1 MITQIFSQNCIKIIT
16 LFSLAPGSRYNRKQI
31 KEKVYMNNIPLDNS
45 LLRLVSSRIFHREKN
60 YYSIDH
66 VNENSKKILDI
77 CSKEFK
83 QLKELPLNVY
93 YILMDLSD
101 YFSAA
106 KGVELVL
113 FGSYSK
119 LTYSIKSD
127 IDIAIMGKK
136 ADFALAAHI
145 KYELEEET
153 HLPFF
158 FDIIA
163 YQDIDDDA
171 LKNHIQQYGKVLY
184 DAFFRT

>member
-127 IDIAIMGKK
+127 IDIAMVYIKRPDRGK
-136 ADFALAAHI
+136 I
-145 KYELEEET
+145 
-153 HLPFF
+153 
-158 FDIIA
+158 
-163 YQDIDDDA
+163 
-171 LKNHIQQYGKVLY
+171 
-184 DAFFRT
+184 DAFVSKLKKTYNKNLEIHYFEKKPFYKNKKDPLVKSILRDGVRIV